1 MLREHSFKHLDF
13 SEQQSRFQ
21 LVELIKGK
29 EAITEHE
36 VLFLGEAL
44 LLSDVLPLL
53 ALDQIEGFVE
63 LSARH

>member
-36 VLFLGEAL
+36 VLLVGEAL

>member
-1 MLREHSFKHLDF
+1 MLCEHSFKHLDF

-53 ALDQIEGFVE
+53 ALN
-63 LSARH
+63 